1 MNIWR
6 LVVLLLAG
14 LFPIVGCGG
23 NEDSADEIVRI
34 SRQNNS
40 GTYHYFR
47 EAVLGENREFKLGS
61 NDMSGSKDVVE
72 MVTRTPGAIGYSGM
86 GYATEEVK
94 MLRVSQ
100 DTGAPAVAPSV
111 PSAMD
116 GSYPLARP
124 LYIYVVGEPTSALK
138 HFVDWIRSPEGQ
150 KIVEEMG
157 YVPVEA
163 VEMTD
168 SSTPPDATIK
178 IAGSDTMIN
187 LSQAWAEEYMAKY
200 ANVSLQV
207 SGGGSG
213 VGIKALT
220 DGTIDLAN
228 SSRDIEPDERQ
239 LIESRRNAPVQEFT
253 VGLDALAI
261 YVHKSN
267 PLDEISIRQLAEIFG
282 DGGAIV
288 RWSQLRS
295 GTE

>member
-1 MNIWR
+1 MNNWKR
-6 LVVLLLAG
+6 LVLMVVG
-14 LFPIVGCGG
+14 VVPFVGCGG
-23 NEDSADEIVRI
+23 DPDAIVRI

-72 MVTRTPGAIGYSGM
+72 TVSRTPNAIGYSGM
-86 GYATEEVK
+86 GYATDEVK

-100 DTGAPAVAPSV
+100 EPGGTAVAPSV
-111 PSAMD
+111 EAAIS

-124 LYIYVVGEPTSALK
+124 LYVYVVGEPTGAVK

-150 KIVEEMG
+150 KIVEEVG
-157 YVPVEA
+157 YVPVEP
-163 VEMTD
+163 VEMSD
-168 SSTPPDATIK
+168 PAPPPAEAVK
-178 IAGSDTMIN
+178 IAGSDTMFN

-200 ANVSLQV
+200 PSVSLQV

-213 VGIKALT
+213 VGIKSLAE
-220 DGTIDLAN
+220 GTIQLAN
-228 SSRDIEPDERQ
+228 ASRDIEPDEQ
-239 LIESRRNAPVQEFT
+239 QTIESRRGAPVQEFM

-267 PLDEISIRQLAEIFG
+267 PLDEISIQQLAEIYG
-282 DGGAIV
+282 EGGTIT

-295 GTE
+295 EPQ